1 MRKSYFITALAVCL
15 ALVTAQAQEA
25 VVKRT
30 TARKAAKMAPS
41 ERFARVAKARGGEGT
56 VVQKAA
62 TLPITPDWECKF
74 DKEADFSQFTV
85 IDSNNDRFQ
94 SSHFDWGTWNY
105 LYKAGEGPYGPD
117 YPGHCAG
124 YTSDEDHDADDWL
137 ITPALALK
145 AGNTYKVTY
154 KVRAHR
160 STMPER
166 LEVKYGT
173 AATVAGMTQT
183 LMARTDITNAEYVEY
198 SQELTPVADGTYYI
212 GFHAVSDADNMILY
226 LDDISVKKSA
236 DTFKGWE
243 CNFDKEADF
252 NQFTVVDSNGDR
264 AQSGYLDWGVWNYLF
279 KSGDSPYGPD
289 FPDHCAG
296 YGCDEDH
303 DADDWLITPVLKL
316 TGGDTYIVKYKVRAH
331 WARTPE
337 RLEVKYG
344 TAATAA
350 GMTQTLMARTDIS
363 NTEYQEYTQTLTPAA
378 DGDYYIGFH
387 AVSDADNMI
396 LYLDD
401 ISVKKQGAL
410 PPAAVTEVVLTPDAT
425 GAVKATLSFK
435 APDKA
440 TDGSALTKLSGVK
453 VMEAD
458 AELADITSVQVGK
471 TATYTIENAGTKP
484 ANHTYTLIPYNAD
497 GNGEKTV
504 VSGWIGLD
512 GPTAPA
518 GVTAEPVGKN
528 LKVAWE
534 ASKAEHGGVFFADK
548 VKYNLYEMKD
558 AATASR
564 MVATTTGA
572 TEVPVAVDVNSGD
585 QQLLQLAVSASNAT
599 GVSDYSFA
607 APLVVG
613 APTRCPSRRPLPRR
627 AMPMASGLPK
637 EKAGDIRTSMPV

>member
-30 TARKAAKMAPS
+30 TARKAAKMGPS
-41 ERFARVAKARGGEGT
+41 ERFVRVAKARGGEGT
-56 VVQKAA
+56 IVQKAA

-85 IDSNNDRFQ
+85 IDSNSDRLQ
-94 SSHFDWGTWNY
+94 SGSLDWGVWNY
-105 LYKAGEGPYGPD
+105 LFKSGDSPYGPD
-117 YPGHCAG
+117 YPDHCAG
-124 YTSDEDHDADDWL
+124 YTCDEDHDADDWL

-145 AGNTYKVTY
+145 AGNTYKVAY

-173 AATVAGMTQT
+173 AATAAAMTQT

-236 DTFKGWE
+236 GTFKGWE

-264 AQSGYLDWGVWNYLF
+264 AQSTYLDWGVWNYLF

-331 WARTPE
+331 RSWLAE

-363 NTEYQEYTQTLTPAA
+363 NAEYQEYTQTLTPAA

-410 PPAAVTEVVLTPDAT
+410 PPAAVTEAVLTPDAT

-440 TDGSALTKLSGVK
+440 TDGSVLTKLSGVK

-471 TATYTIENAGTKP
+471 TATYTIENVGTKP
-484 ANHTYTLIPYNAD
+484 AIHTYTLIP
-497 GNGEKTV
+497 TT
-504 VSGWIGLD
+504 S
-512 GPTAPA
+512 TAMA
-518 GVTAEPVGKN
+518 
-528 LKVAWE
+528 
-534 ASKAEHGGVFFADK
+534 
-548 VKYNLYEMKD
+548 
-558 AATASR
+558 
-564 MVATTTGA
+564 
-572 TEVPVAVDVNSGD
+572 
-585 QQLLQLAVSASNAT
+585 
-599 GVSDYSFA
+599 
-607 APLVVG
+607 
-613 APTRCPSRRPLPRR
+613 RRLW
-627 AMPMASGLPK
+627 
-637 EKAGDIRTSMPV
+637 

>member
-41 ERFARVAKARGGEGT
+41 ERFVRVAKARGGEGT
-56 VVQKAA
+56 VVQKAT

-74 DKEADFSQFTV
+74 DKEADFNQFTV
-85 IDSNNDRFQ
+85 IDSNGDRF
-94 SSHFDWGTWNY
+94 SSSYFDWGTWNY

-117 YPGHCAG
+117 YPDHCAG

-154 KVRAHR
+154 KVRAHWAR
-160 STMPER
+160 TPER

-173 AATVAGMTQT
+173 AATAAGMTQT
-183 LMARTDITNAEYVEY
+183 LMARTDIANAEYVEY

-236 DTFKGWE
+236 GTFKGWE

-264 AQSGYLDWGVWNYLF
+264 AQSSYLDWGVWNYLF

-331 WARTPE
+331 KSWLAE

-363 NTEYQEYTQTLTPAA
+363 NAEYQEYTQTLTPAA

-401 ISVKKQGAL
+401 ISVKKRCLL
-410 PPAAVTEVVLTPDAT
+410 PL
-425 GAVKATLSFK
+425 
-435 APDKA
+435 
-440 TDGSALTKLSGVK
+440 
-453 VMEAD
+453 
-458 AELADITSVQVGK
+458 
-471 TATYTIENAGTKP
+471 
-484 ANHTYTLIPYNAD
+484 
-497 GNGEKTV
+497 
-504 VSGWIGLD
+504 
-512 GPTAPA
+512 
-518 GVTAEPVGKN
+518 
-528 LKVAWE
+528 
-534 ASKAEHGGVFFADK
+534 
-548 VKYNLYEMKD
+548 
-558 AATASR
+558 
-564 MVATTTGA
+564 
-572 TEVPVAVDVNSGD
+572 
-585 QQLLQLAVSASNAT
+585 
-599 GVSDYSFA
+599 
-607 APLVVG
+607 
-613 APTRCPSRRPLPRR
+613 
-627 AMPMASGLPK
+627 
-637 EKAGDIRTSMPV
+637 